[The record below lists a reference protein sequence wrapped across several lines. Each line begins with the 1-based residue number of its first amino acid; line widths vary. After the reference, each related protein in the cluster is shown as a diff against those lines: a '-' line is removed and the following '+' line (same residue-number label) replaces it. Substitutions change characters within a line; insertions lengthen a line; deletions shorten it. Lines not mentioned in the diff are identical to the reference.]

1 MLKSKIVSSLVK
13 VYTDEVACPDCG
25 AKTER
30 DYTGTMYSSTGQSS
44 IPLHTSYT
52 AGCYQVLV
60 ESPSVHQSL
69 RYIVNNR

>member
-1 MLKSKIVSSLVK
+1 MQLTGLVPEENSHI
-13 VYTDEVACPDCG
+13 YIYST
-25 AKTER
+25 
-30 DYTGTMYSSTGQSS
+30 TGQLIEHITSAGQSS